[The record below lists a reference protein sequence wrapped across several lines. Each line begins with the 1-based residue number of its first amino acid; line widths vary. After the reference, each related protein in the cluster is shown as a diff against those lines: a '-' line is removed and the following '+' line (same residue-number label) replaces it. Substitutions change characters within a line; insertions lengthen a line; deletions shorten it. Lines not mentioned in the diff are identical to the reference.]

1 VDDPPRRHYDS
12 SNRQRK
18 AQASRAQVVAA
29 ARQLLIDGGYAGTTM
44 IDIARAAGVSPQTIY
59 AMFGSKRAIL
69 AEVVDQAAYGPDH
82 DDRLD
87 ELRAAQDTVS
97 RLRRAIGLT
106 RQHHEA
112 RRAEVELMRGAGVVA
127 PELAEAERTVGKR
140 RFDNTAKLVDFLDA
154 RDELRT
160 DLDKAE
166 AHDLLWSLTG
176 PDLYRLLVAER
187 GWSAARYEAVLSD
200 LLTKALLGPGH
211 ADQSGRS
218 AGSVEGVAGD
228 G

>member
-1 VDDPPRRHYDS
+1 MEDPPRRHYDS

-29 ARQLLIDGGYAGTTM
+29 ARQLLLDGGYAGTTM
-44 IDIARAAGVSPQTIY
+44 VDIAQAAGVSPQTVY

-82 DDRLD
+82 DSRID
-87 ELRAAQDTVS
+87 ELRAAQDTAT
-97 RLRRAIGLT
+97 RLRRAVGLT

-112 RRAEVELMRGAGVVA
+112 RRAEIELIRGAGVVS
-127 PELAEAERTVGKR
+127 PELAEAERAVGKR

-154 RDELRT
+154 HGDLRP

-187 GWSAARYEAVLSD
+187 GWTPARYETVLYDVLARTLLKSGSD
-200 LLTKALLGPGH
+200 HRP
-211 ADQSGRS
+211 
-218 AGSVEGVAGD
+218 VD